1 MLRHIAV
8 GVVVLLALVLGAAW
22 AVPPWLDGDRFRD
35 EVAELASAALGQA
48 VRIDGAITVRVLPQ
62 PLLVAERV
70 SVVGGVNV
78 TAEQLVLRVGLGP
91 LLAGRVD
98 ARELVL
104 RGAEIRLPWPMEPSA
119 LALRTPSWLS
129 ALSARI
135 ERGRLWLG
143 EVELSGLEATLA
155 TSDLSGSFYS
165 AGRVQG
171 GGREWM
177 FTARVSRPGGDG
189 AVGID
194 LTLDGQGASRGIG
207 AVVSGQMQGD
217 GTMLGRVAVRGP
229 DLSQLLPAP
238 AVAFR
243 AEGRLSSGGG
253 LIAADEVLGELAGSP
268 VQGAVALRLAPV
280 VRLDVAV
287 TASRLDGDAWVVA
300 LQKYAEGGARPVL
313 PVGLDISAEAATLA
327 GGTLRAL
334 RGAVDITGG
343 AVSLREARAV
353 LPGDAALRLSGRLM
367 PGGGGRFEG
376 EAQLDA
382 PALRSTL
389 VWAAGAWGPG
399 MGLVDS
405 LPPGVLQRGVLAG
418 KVVLEDG
425 QLVLSEVAGTVDGA
439 RVAAS
444 LSWRPGQGAGQGA
457 AARPA
462 LRAMVAL
469 QRLELDPW
477 LAAFG
482 QPAFGQMG
490 QWTGLLGAGL
500 GGVSLDLKLEAARAG
515 WRGVELAAVALDL
528 ATEPGRV
535 MLRRLEASGLGA
547 MLSASGTLLEGGRL
561 ADAKAELRGAGLAP
575 ELAAWMGAEASG
587 WLAPL
592 LRGPWAMQV
601 QGGGAPDA
609 LGLKLAGDL
618 GDLRIEATPVA
629 DLPRGRWAGH
639 VMLHHPGAPRL
650 AEMLGVAGT
659 RAWLGDGSFG
669 LVAHLAVGPE
679 RIVAD
684 SFDLTAGGLRAGGA
698 LRLERGAIPKLSGQV
713 AAERL
718 PVPRADP
725 HSADPLPLAALMGWE
740 AAVQITAKQVLVAQG
755 LLLREAS
762 ATVTLAAGRL
772 ELARLAAKLG
782 GGSLTGAVSLDAA
795 ARPPA
800 LAGTVTLAGVTVAA
814 PVFDAALDL
823 AEGILDGAVRV
834 SASGFSPAGL
844 LASLGGRAAIVV
856 RDGMLTGIDLARM
869 GTRLAEDDLRA
880 ALAGGST
887 GFARLV
893 LEADVDRGG
902 VALTEAVLS
911 GPAGTATASG
921 TIDLGRALMALR
933 LAIVPAVPDAPEIG
947 LRLSGPA
954 AAPERVPELAGAMR
968 WRAERP

>member
-1 MLRHIAV
+1 MTVLRHIAV
-8 GVVVLLALVLGAAW
+8 GFVVLLAVLLGAAW

-35 EVAELASAALGQA
+35 DVAGLASAALGQA
-48 VRIDGAITVRVLPQ
+48 VRIDGAVTLRVLPQ

-70 SVVGGVNV
+70 SVAGGVHV

-129 ALSARI
+129 SLSARI

-155 TSDLSGSFYS
+155 TSDLSGSFHS
-165 AGRVQG
+165 AGRVRG
-171 GGREWM
+171 GERDWI

-207 AVVSGQMQGD
+207 AVLSGQMQGD

-287 TASRLDGDAWVVA
+287 TASRLDGDAWVAA
-300 LQKYAEGGARPVL
+300 LQKYAEGGVRPVL

-343 AVSLREARAV
+343 TVSLREARAV
-353 LPGDAALRLSGRLM
+353 LPGDAALLVSGRLVA
-367 PGGGGRFEG
+367 GRRFAG

-382 PALRSTL
+382 PALRTTL
-389 VWAAGAWGPG
+389 AWAAGTWAAGAGAAG
-399 MGLVDS
+399 MGPVDS

-418 KVVLEDG
+418 KMVLEDG

-439 RVAAS
+439 GVAAS
-444 LSWRPGQGAGQGA
+444 LSWRPGQGA

-482 QPAFGQMG
+482 HVG
-490 QWTGLLGAGL
+490 QWTGLLGAGF
-500 GGVSLDLKLEAARAG
+500 GGLSLDLKLEAARAG
-515 WRGVELAAVALDL
+515 WRGVELAALTLDL
-528 ATEPGRV
+528 AAEPGRV
-535 MLRRLEASGLGA
+535 TLRRLEGSGLGA

-575 ELAAWMGAEASG
+575 ELAAWIGADVSG
-587 WLAPL
+587 WLSPL
-592 LRGPWAMQV
+592 LRGAWALQV

-650 AEMLGVAGT
+650 AEMLGVAGA

-669 LVAHLAVGPE
+669 LVAHLALGPE
-679 RIVAD
+679 RIVAE
-684 SFDLTAGGLRAGGA
+684 SFELVAGGLRAGGA

-713 AAERL
+713 VAESL

-725 HSADPLPLAALMGWE
+725 RSADPLPLAALMGWE
-740 AAVQITAKQVLVAQG
+740 ASVQIAAKQVLVAQG
-755 LLLREAS
+755 PLLQEAS

-782 GGSLTGAVSLDAA
+782 GGNLTGAASFDAA

-814 PVFDAALDL
+814 PVFDAALDV
-823 AEGILDGAVRV
+823 AEGMLDGAMRV

-856 RDGMLTGIDLARM
+856 RDGVLTGIGLARM
-869 GTRLAEDDLRA
+869 GARLTDDDLRA

-911 GPAGTATASG
+911 GPAGTVTARG
-921 TIDLGRALMALR
+921 TIDLGRALLALR
-933 LAIVPAVPDAPEIG
+933 LAIVPAVADAPEIG

-954 AAPERVPELAGAMR
+954 AAPERVPELAGAVR
-968 WRAERP
+968 WRAEHP